1 MDKDSIILK
10 YEQVEMQAI
19 SSGISDLAESNRK
32 QEEKLNELKAKMAR
46 AYKLAGAKI
55 QPTTV
60 HENNAACEA
69 TIPTAVAAPST
80 EMSYEALYQKASASL
95 AERGID
101 VDSLDYHSLVSEAEL
116 REIEQQL
123 NRPLPRREKWTKSD
137 FIAVFIAA
145 AIGSLAD
152 IVLSD
157 RNNALTGTKSDFS
170 KWLNGFH
177 THEGGAPIDYQG
189 KNFGGG
195 FHRGLSKGHDILR
208 FIEGIMMFQNGQF
221 EAIRYENG
229 IAQRI
234 IRTANQYGT
243 PYEQL
248 SIAEA
253 IARYAKHMFADL
265 FSTCSLPFPGSSFL
279 VEADN
284 RTLRKFAADMYQNGF
299 NIKNIMTQ
307 GLSVVIIEVILRIY
321 FSIQS
326 VRQYKEK
333 FELSEDYSNFD
344 AVKHFFKQENKD
356 KLDEMLLVAHTIVA
370 AMNIGKVIINKAPW
384 QINIGEIFSVV
395 RYGVKVLSRILDRNS
410 DYAKLMRSSKEIHEG
425 WLALEQQICN
435 SEQSIIM
442 AEPTLSI
449 V

>member
-1 MDKDSIILK
+1 MDKDSVILK
-10 YEQVEMQAI
+10 YEQDKVQAI
-19 SSGISDLAESNRK
+19 SSGISDLAESNRQ

-46 AYKLAGAKI
+46 IHELTEVKA
-55 QPTTV
+55 QPRAVHKSRAPYETTV
-60 HENNAACEA
+60 SR
-69 TIPTAVAAPST
+69 AVAAPST
-80 EMSYEALYQKASASL
+80 EMSYEALYQKANASL

-265 FSTCSLPFPGSSFL
+265 FSTCSLPFPGSSFFG
-279 VEADN
+279 
-284 RTLRKFAADMYQNGF
+284 R
-299 NIKNIMTQ
+299 
-307 GLSVVIIEVILRIY
+307 
-321 FSIQS
+321 
-326 VRQYKEK
+326 
-333 FELSEDYSNFD
+333 
-344 AVKHFFKQENKD
+344 
-356 KLDEMLLVAHTIVA
+356 
-370 AMNIGKVIINKAPW
+370 
-384 QINIGEIFSVV
+384 
-395 RYGVKVLSRILDRNS
+395 SR
-410 DYAKLMRSSKEIHEG
+410 
-425 WLALEQQICN
+425 
-435 SEQSIIM
+435 
-442 AEPTLSI
+442 
-449 V
+449 

>member
-80 EMSYEALYQKASASL
+80 EMSYEALHQKASASL

-284 RTLRKFAADMYQNGF
+284 RTLRKFAADMYQN
-299 NIKNIMTQ
+299 
-307 GLSVVIIEVILRIY
+307 
-321 FSIQS
+321 
-326 VRQYKEK
+326 
-333 FELSEDYSNFD
+333 
-344 AVKHFFKQENKD
+344 
-356 KLDEMLLVAHTIVA
+356 
-370 AMNIGKVIINKAPW
+370 
-384 QINIGEIFSVV
+384 
-395 RYGVKVLSRILDRNS
+395 
-410 DYAKLMRSSKEIHEG
+410 
-425 WLALEQQICN
+425 
-435 SEQSIIM
+435 
-442 AEPTLSI
+442 
-449 V
+449 

>member
-80 EMSYEALYQKASASL
+80 EMSYEALYQKANASL

-189 KNFGGG
+189 KYQGKSFGGG

-208 FIEGIMMFQNGQF
+208 F
-221 EAIRYENG
+221 
-229 IAQRI
+229 
-234 IRTANQYGT
+234 
-243 PYEQL
+243 
-248 SIAEA
+248 
-253 IARYAKHMFADL
+253 
-265 FSTCSLPFPGSSFL
+265 
-279 VEADN
+279 
-284 RTLRKFAADMYQNGF
+284 
-299 NIKNIMTQ
+299 
-307 GLSVVIIEVILRIY
+307 IEVILRIY

-395 RYGVKVLSRILDRNS
+395 RYGVKVLSRMLERNS